1 MNLLAV
7 IGNPVGH
14 SLSPQIHQMFADQ
27 IGMSVTYQKVQAP
40 LDGFAE
46 ASAKLLDQG
55 AVGFNI
61 TVPFKFEACDLADK
75 LSPSA
80 SRAQAV
86 HTNKRERS
94 GLLRSNTTDQLGLV
108 RDMPEH
114 LAWSIDGTQILA
126 LRDGGAVRALH

>member
-46 ASAKLLDQG
+46 VSAKLLDQG

-61 TVPFKFEACDLADK
+61 TVPFKFEACDLADT
-75 LSPSA
+75 L
-80 SRAQAV
+80 
-86 HTNKRERS
+86 
-94 GLLRSNTTDQLGLV
+94 
-108 RDMPEH
+108 
-114 LAWSIDGTQILA
+114 
-126 LRDGGAVRALH
+126 